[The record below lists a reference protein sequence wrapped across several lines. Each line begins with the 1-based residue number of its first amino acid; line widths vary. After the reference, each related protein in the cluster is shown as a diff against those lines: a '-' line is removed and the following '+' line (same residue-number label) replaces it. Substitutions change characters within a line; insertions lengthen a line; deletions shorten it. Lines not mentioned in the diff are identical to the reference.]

1 MGSGLTTSFTNSAPW
16 LVLLLSP
23 WALGILGLAIGSFL
37 NVVIHRLPQ
46 MLEREWLGDAGLYL
60 QDGAAIARVL
70 AATPARQAELARQ
83 GLALAAEVAALP
95 AMSLS
100 RPRSRCP
107 QCGHGLAW
115 HENIPLLGWLRL
127 GGKCA
132 ACGTRISLR
141 YPLVEALTAT
151 LFVAAALLAGPTA
164 ATAVYCLALALLVAA
179 AFIDF
184 DTTLLPDDLTLPLIG
199 LGLVAAWQGWTPVS
213 LADAALGAFFGY
225 FSLWAVAFAYKLLR
239 GVQGMAE
246 GDFKLLAG
254 LGALLGWQ
262 ALPSIILLSSAV
274 GAMVGIFMIV
284 ARGHGRNVPIPF
296 GPYLAGGGV
305 AALFFDA
312 QLGGLWPG

>member
-1 MGSGLTTSFTNSAPW
+1 MGPLPVDVW
-16 LVLLLSP
+16 LSP
-23 WALGILGLAIGSFL
+23 WMLGVLGLAVGSFL

-46 MLEREWLGDAGLYL
+46 LLERDWLADAAGYL
-60 QDGAAIARVL
+60 QDDAAMSRVL
-70 AATPARQAELARQ
+70 GKRPARTAELARQ
-83 GLALAAEVAALP
+83 GEALAADVAALP
-95 AMSLS
+95 PMSLS

-107 QCGHGLAW
+107 QCGHQLAW

-127 GGKCA
+127 GGKCS
-132 ACGTRISLR
+132 ACGTRISAR
-141 YPLVEALTAT
+141 YPVVEALTGA
-151 LFVAAALLAGPTA
+151 LFAAAAWQAGPTA
-164 ATAVYCLALALLVAA
+164 TAAVYCAALALLVAA
-179 AFIDF
+179 AFIDL

-199 LGLVAAWQGWTPVS
+199 LGLVAAWQHWIPVS

-225 FSLWAVAFAYKLLR
+225 FSLWFVAWAYKLVR

-262 ALPSIILLSSAV
+262 ALPAIILLSSAV
-274 GAMVGIFMIV
+274 GAVVGVFMIV

-305 AALFFDA
+305 CALFFGQ
-312 QLGGLWPG
+312 QLQGLMPL

>member
-1 MGSGLTTSFTNSAPW
+1 MNTPW
-16 LVLLLSP
+16 LALLLSP
-23 WALGILGLAIGSFL
+23 WALAVLGLVIGSFL

-46 MLEREWLGDAGLYL
+46 MLEREWLGDAGGYL
-60 QDGAAIARVL
+60 QDDAAIRRVL
-70 AATPARQAELARQ
+70 GASPQRTAALAQQ
-83 GLALAAEVAALP
+83 GEALAAEVAALP
-95 AMSLS
+95 RLSLS
-100 RPRSRCP
+100 QPRSRCP
-107 QCGHGLAW
+107 HCGHGLAW

-127 GGKCA
+127 AGKCS
-132 ACGTRISLR
+132 ACGSRISAR
-141 YPLVEALTAT
+141 YPLVEALTAG
-151 LFVAAALLAGPTA
+151 LFAAAAAMAGPSA
-164 ATAVYCLALALLVAA
+164 ATVVYCVALALLVAA
-179 AFIDF
+179 AFVDL

-199 LGLVAAWQGWTPVS
+199 LGLVAAWQRWTPVS
-213 LADAALGAFFGY
+213 LPDAALGAFFGY

-274 GAMVGIFMIV
+274 GAVVGIFLIL

-305 AALFFDA
+305 AALFFGA
-312 QLGGLWPG
+312 QLNGLWPGL